1 MSEENEQL
9 PFQATAAAP
18 PEAQPNNAEDARM
31 ETGSR
36 VMIDNTDPNN
46 ITHSNFTTTNEKKMN
61 ERKEYLQ
68 TLVTSDLLLEDDE
81 RKNKNGHNNTNNN
94 NIIEAFYNI
103 AWPILESEGGW
114 TMVRFCFF
122 FLLDMTY
129 FLFVVCV
136 LQEVSW
142 MEGLGKLGV
151 FACVQA

>member
-9 PFQATAAAP
+9 PSQATAAAP
-18 PEAQPNNAEDARM
+18 PEAQPNNAEDAPM

-68 TLVTSDLLLEDDE
+68 SIVTSDLLLEDDE
-81 RKNKNGHNNTNNN
+81 RKNKNEHNNTNNN

-114 TMVRFCFF
+114 TMVRF
-122 FLLDMTY
+122 FLT
-129 FLFVVCV
+129 
-136 LQEVSW
+136 
-142 MEGLGKLGV
+142 
-151 FACVQA
+151 